1 MKYSDYFIDCLVDLG
16 YTHCFFVGGGNV
28 MHLLESA
35 RSRLA
40 CIAVVHEVSAG
51 IAAEYFNVAH
61 RNDNERAFA
70 MVTAG
75 PGITNLATAIGGAWL
90 ESRELLVVGGQ
101 ARTDFITHPEVRQIG
116 HQQIDGRSIVM
127 PMSKLAVTITEPI
140 NLKELQY
147 LTNTSKYG
155 RKGPVFIEMCLDVT
169 AMEVDTADLE
179 LNSSKV
185 DPDTV
190 NLDTTISREEIKH
203 LVELVGK
210 SSRPLLLIGGG
221 MDHKS
226 FNEIWPDLEAI
237 GIPIATTW
245 NACDY
250 VDFHHPLYAGRP
262 NTYGMRSANAIIQ
275 QADLLITF
283 GARLGLQQ
291 TGFAWHEFV
300 PEGKI
305 VRIELDENEIN
316 LKQPKTFLDIRMD
329 AGAALAEMVQE
340 IKNLKLDINL
350 NDWIEYIHKVQ
361 TSLPLVEAA
370 TDQYEDYVNPF
381 RIVSELSSLLTAN
394 DRVIPCSSG
403 GSYTSMMQAF
413 EQKKGQ
419 LLTNNKG
426 LASMG
431 YGLAGAIGT
440 AIANPEN
447 RTVLVEGD
455 GGFAQNIS
463 ELGTVQN
470 RSLNLKI
477 FIFSNTGYASIRVS
491 QKAYFN
497 GAYIG
502 CDAATGVGLPNWERI
517 FSSYSIPSVTISGP
531 LNENSEAMELLEKRG
546 PAAFIVN
553 LHPDQSFLPKVTSKI
568 FPDGK
573 MKSNPI
579 HLMQPELPDKLAQEV
594 FRYLP
599 ETLRK

>member
-1 MKYSDYFIDCLVDLG
+1 MKYSDYFIDCLVELG
-16 YTHCFFVGGGNV
+16 YTHCFFVSGGNV

-35 RSRLA
+35 RTRLT

-61 RNDNERAFA
+61 RSDGKRAFA

-90 ESRELLVVGGQ
+90 ESRELLVIGGQ
-101 ARTDFITHPEVRQIG
+101 ARTEFISHPEVRQIG
-116 HQQIDGRSIVM
+116 HQQIDGRSIVA
-127 PMSKLAVTITEPI
+127 PMSKVAVTVTSPMNLLKLRSFTEI
-140 NLKELQY
+140 
-147 LTNTSKYG
+147 SKHG

-169 AMEVDTADLE
+169 AMEVDISE
-179 LNSSKV
+179 LNNDSPLV
-185 DPDTV
+185 D
-190 NLDTTISREEIKH
+190 LKISNPIEIQGGKKIKN
-203 LVELVGK
+203 LVELLAL

-221 MDHKS
+221 TDFQC
-226 FNEIWPDLEAI
+226 FNDLWPELEVL

-245 NACDY
+245 NASDY
-250 VDFHHPLYAGRP
+250 VDFDHPLYAGRP

-291 TGFAWHEFV
+291 TGFAWDEFV
-300 PEGKI
+300 PKGKI
-305 VRIELDENEIN
+305 IRIELDENEIN
-316 LKQPKTFLDIRMD
+316 LKQPKTILDIQMD
-329 AGAALAEMVQE
+329 AAEVLREMICE
-340 IKNLKLDINL
+340 IKNSKLEIDTAVWL
-350 NDWIEYIHKVQ
+350 EFIHRVR
-361 TSLPLVEAA
+361 TLLPLVEDA
-370 TDQYEDYVNPF
+370 TYQFPGYVNPF
-381 RIVSELSSLLTAN
+381 ELVTELSSLLNAS
-394 DRVIPCSSG
+394 DRVIACSSG
-403 GSYTSMMQAF
+403 GSYTTMMQAF
-413 EQKKGQ
+413 KQKKGQ

-440 AIANPEN
+440 AVANPES
-447 RTVLVEGD
+447 RTILVEGD

-470 RSLNLKI
+470 RELNLKI

-502 CDAATGVGLPNWERI
+502 CDSETGVGLPDWKKI
-517 FSSYSIPSVTISGP
+517 FSAYSIPTVIVDGS
-531 LNENSEAMELLEKRG
+531 LAENREAIDLLDKKG

-553 LHPDQSFLPKVTSKI
+553 LHPDQSFLPKVTSRI
-568 FPDGK
+568 FPDGT

-579 HLMQPELPDKLAQEV
+579 HLMQPELPAGLAREV
-594 FRYLP
+594 FKYLP
-599 ETLRK
+599 ENLRK